1 MTLLKKGQR
10 VNHARWYQYCLSAKM
25 GTRMEYTNGAENILQ
40 GEAYFTLN
48 IGCISKRTCKNYIL

>member
-48 IGCISKRTCKNYIL
+48 IGCISIRTSNKCTF